1 MGPID
6 RRVQRALVVPLAI
19 LLAGSALAADTTRVE
34 AARLRFAVPVTWT
47 RVPAAESEAVR
58 YRLPAAE
65 GEMGEAFLV
74 LRVPTGEDVVAPD
87 TQLELWYARFTQPDG
102 RPTKATAG
110 VLERKVDDLRVTRT
124 DVSGTYVGS
133 TAVPVQAGVSGYRLL
148 GAIVEGEGGPWLF
161 VVIGPKAT
169 VGAARAD
176 FDALLLSLQRH

>member
-1 MGPID
+1 MD
-6 RRVQRALVVPLAI
+6 RCVQRALVAPLVI
-19 LLAGSALAADTTRVE
+19 LLAGDALAADTTRVE

-47 RVPAAESEAVR
+47 RVPAAENEAAR

-65 GEMGEAFLV
+65 GDMAESFLV

-87 TQLELWYARFTQPDG
+87 AQLALWYARFTQPDG
-102 RPTKATAG
+102 RPTKSAAA

-148 GAIVEGEGGPWLF
+148 GAIVEGEGGPWVF
-161 VVIGPKAT
+161 VVIGPTAT
-169 VGAARAD
+169 VGAGRAD
-176 FDALLLSLQRH
+176 FDALLLSLARH

>member
-1 MGPID
+1 M
-6 RRVQRALVVPLAI
+6 VPLAI
-19 LLAGSALAADTTRVE
+19 FLAGSAFAADTAHVE
-34 AARLRFAVPVTWT
+34 GARLRFAVPVTWT
-47 RVPAAESEAVR
+47 RVPAGENEALR

-65 GEMGEAFLV
+65 GDMGESFLV

-87 TQLELWYARFTQPDG
+87 VQLALWYARFTQPDG
-102 RPTKATAG
+102 RPTKSAAA

-133 TAVPVQAGVSGYRLL
+133 TAAPVRVGVSGYRLL

-176 FDALLLSLQRH
+176 FDALLLSLARH